1 LPLGAQ
7 VGLKL
12 LRVTSEESAHSE
24 RVTSLAFSPDGKT
37 LLSGSHDK
45 SIAAW
50 DAAPEDAQEGALS

>member
-1 LPLGAQ
+1 M
-7 VGLKL
+7 GLKL